1 MWALHAGALL
11 LKPPWV
17 NPPFP
22 INLQSRLICFLS
34 LSSLCFLITKA
45 NHIQAFINTSSKST
59 PSSLLYN
66 QVLTVTAK
74 AAESGF
80 QATVT
85 FLPTSLMAS
94 YERR

>member
-1 MWALHAGALL
+1 MS
-11 LKPPWV
+11 KST
-17 NPPFP
+17 F
-22 INLQSRLICFLS
+22 
-34 LSSLCFLITKA
+34 SSSTVKLDLFFVIEFFIITKTI
-45 NHIQAFINTSSKST
+45 HIQAFINTPSKST
-59 PSSLLYN
+59 RGSLLYN

>member
-1 MWALHAGALL
+1 MHNIHSVHILI

-22 INLQSRLICFLS
+22 NLQSSLICFSS
-34 LSSLCFLITKA
+34 LSSLLLLKQFTF
-45 NHIQAFINTSSKST
+45 QAFINTPSKST
-59 PSSLLYN
+59 RGSLLYN